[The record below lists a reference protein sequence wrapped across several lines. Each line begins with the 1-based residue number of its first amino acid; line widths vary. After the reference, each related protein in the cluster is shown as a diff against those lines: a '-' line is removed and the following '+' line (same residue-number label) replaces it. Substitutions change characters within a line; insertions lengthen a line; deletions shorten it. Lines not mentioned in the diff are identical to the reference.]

1 MIKAGLDDISCLN
14 IRKCHVHQFLKY
26 LNSPIF
32 PFNQSLQSPRCVKT
46 YFCFSTRAKM
56 KIVEVSDLAS
66 VASNYDDIAFSES
79 KKPNK
84 FGKLF
89 YLNEKI
95 MLVIRKPITD
105 YGLWSPSDKDEA
117 NLIIT
122 LPAELKREIDAIIQ
136 AVSKQDQNLQF
147 KELAV
152 GEKLYIKIR
161 KECGKV
167 ALNEELQIVVKVYA
181 FFHQTTT
188 MKSFLQL
195 EVSEIHS
202 RRISLL
208 NGPTKQV
215 LHYEPSYMF

>member
-1 MIKAGLDDISCLN
+1 
-14 IRKCHVHQFLKY
+14 
-26 LNSPIF
+26 
-32 PFNQSLQSPRCVKT
+32 
-46 YFCFSTRAKM
+46 M
-56 KIVEVSDLAS
+56 KIVEVSDLAT
-66 VASNYDDIAFSES
+66 VATNYDDIAFSES

-105 YGLWSPSDKDEA
+105 YGLWTAGDKDA
-117 NLIIT
+117 VHLT
-122 LPAELKREIDAIIQ
+122 FALTAELKREIDAIIQ

-147 KELAV
+147 KEFAV
-152 GEKLYIKIR
+152 GEKLYIKIS

-167 ALNEELQIVVKVYA
+167 ALNEELKIVVKVYA
-181 FFHQTTT
+181 FFHQTAT

-195 EVSEIHS
+195 EVCEIES

-208 NGPTKQV
+208 KQV
-215 LHYEPSYMF
+215 PAVGSSNELHYDPSSFFL